1 MRPPQSNSLNLL
13 GGWGGLVWCYL
24 TLSFPPFSIFF
35 LFISLYL
42 SLSFP
47 FSPSLQARKKQLKF
61 AKSTIHNW
69 GLFALETIPADEM
82 VVEYIGQ
89 VVRHGI
95 ADERERRYEAQ
106 GIGSSYLFRVDYD
119 HVIDATKSGNFARFI
134 NHCCDVS

>member
-1 MRPPQSNSLNLL
+1 MLSYPLLPSLLNF
-13 GGWGGLVWCYL
+13 
-24 TLSFPPFSIFF
+24 FPF
-35 LFISLYL
+35 YL
-42 SLSFP
+42 SLSLSLLFP

>member
-1 MRPPQSNSLNLL
+1 MLFYSLLPSLL
-13 GGWGGLVWCYL
+13 NF
-24 TLSFPPFSIFF
+24 FPFYC
-35 LFISLYL
+35 ISLYL